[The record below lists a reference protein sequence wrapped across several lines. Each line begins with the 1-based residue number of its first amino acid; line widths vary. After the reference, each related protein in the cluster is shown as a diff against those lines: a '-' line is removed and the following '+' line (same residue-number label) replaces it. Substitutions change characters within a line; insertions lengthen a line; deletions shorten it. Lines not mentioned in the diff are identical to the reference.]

1 MKLIYAI
8 GFLAVFSGVAKAAK
22 PVEIPVEVIDVE
34 QNAKA
39 RWEEIRDVTHDKAV
53 AVTTAAEKAG
63 GSCHELTSER
73 IVVCYFPGSR
83 TAGIDWDKLRQ
94 GLVLDK

>member
-1 MKLIYAI
+1 LICAI
-8 GFLAVFSGVAKAAK
+8 GFIALISGVAEAAK
-22 PVEIPVEVIDVE
+22 PIEIPVEVIDVE

-39 RWEEIRDVTHDKAV
+39 RWEEIQDVSHDKVEAL
-53 AVTTAAEKAG
+53 TTAAEKAG

-83 TAGIDWDKLRQ
+83 TAGIDWDKLSK
-94 GLVLDK
+94 GLVQAK